1 MKILEWYNSSNLK
14 FQDKINIL
22 LISLAN
28 VKKDS
33 IEYKQIKD
41 LLKLIDNYK

>member
-1 MKILEWYNSSNLK
+1 MELLDWYNSSNLK

-22 LISLAN
+22 LINLAN
-28 VKKDS
+28 AKKDS
-33 IEYKQIKD
+33 KKYKEIKD